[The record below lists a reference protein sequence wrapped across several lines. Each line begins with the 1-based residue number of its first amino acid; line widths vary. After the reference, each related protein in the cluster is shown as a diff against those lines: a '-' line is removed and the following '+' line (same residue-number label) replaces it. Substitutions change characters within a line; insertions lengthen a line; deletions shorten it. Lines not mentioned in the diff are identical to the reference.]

1 MLDKC
6 IQTRKHV
13 CACVCVRGSSLKAYH
28 IVFVH
33 LWLWNP
39 KVDTALYPVSLNFT
53 LFVCVCRCM
62 YIFYKIHVHL
72 YRLRT
77 EFNCQQQSREVSN
90 VSFSCN
96 GNPEVSIQGCYG
108 NSLLTEIGLPSTLC
122 SDSASL
128 QPHTY
133 KRLLEHQPFIHHPI
147 CIPQRNKDNRCGKA
161 KKKKKACSQKPI
173 LFLRNVLGSSTM

>member
-6 IQTRKHV
+6 IQTRKRV

-39 KVDTALYPVSLNFT
+39 KVDTALCPVSLNFT
-53 LFVCVCRCM
+53 LFVCVCKCM

-77 EFNCQQQSREVSN
+77 EFDCQQQSREVSN
-90 VSFSCN
+90 ISFSCN

-108 NSLLTEIGLPSTLC
+108 NSLLTETELSVLTVPALSLILTRGCQSTSL
-122 SDSASL
+122 SYTILSAFL
-128 QPHTY
+128 REIRITDVE
-133 KRLLEHQPFIHHPI
+133 K
-147 CIPQRNKDNRCGKA
+147 QR
-161 KKKKKACSQKPI
+161 KKKKACSQKPI